1 MAAKSRK
8 TDSSGPSIA
17 GRLIA
22 DLMNVRKQKVVDL
35 KAVRNARIR
44 AEELDAVI
52 ASEEELSRLDPV
64 HAVYVYAQNKM
75 DIFVAQ
81 LSSVP
86 AVKKLVAICVD
97 ADQEYL
103 PQGPPMSP
111 LTLSY
116 FTCWSFFDLCLGAR
130 KESFGTITIEVF
142 RALKADPGLIRL
154 FEKMQASR
162 MGFYVHEGFS
172 GQHVRLR
179 ELVTERSIT
188 ATVPSGHKGQA
199 GEIWLARIMPDPFE
213 ELPFGYSVVFT
224 TPYVIWRLEGDSLYE
239 EGDRKGWLAFFER
252 TLGKTGKSDRIA
264 AYEHLMKYGLSRHYW
279 NEYIFEAY
287 VNHVREAIFLT
298 GFPDLPLSRPHSR
311 ESADL
316 RS

>member
-8 TDSSGPSIA
+8 TGSSSPSIA

-22 DLMNVRKQKVVDL
+22 DLMNFRKQKVVDL
-35 KAVRNARIR
+35 RAVRNARIR

-64 HAVYVYAQNKM
+64 HAVYVYALNKM
-75 DIFVAQ
+75 DIFISQ
-81 LSSVP
+81 LASVP
-86 AVKKLVAICVD
+86 AVKKLVAIGVD
-97 ADQEYL
+97 AEREYM
-103 PQGPPMSP
+103 PEGPPMSP

-116 FTCWSFFDLCLGAR
+116 FTCWSFFDLCIGAK

-142 RALKADPGLIRL
+142 KALKADPGLIGL

-172 GQHVRLR
+172 GRHVRLR

-188 ATVPSGHKGQA
+188 ATVPSGHKGQP

-224 TPYVIWRLEGDSLYE
+224 TPYVIWRLEGSLLYPV
-239 EGDRKGWLAFFER
+239 GDRKGWLAFFDR

-264 AYEHLMKYGLSRHYW
+264 AYEHLMKYGLNRHYW

-287 VNHVREAIFLT
+287 VNHVLEAIFLT
-298 GFPDLPLSRPHSR
+298 GFPDLPLTRPHSR
-311 ESADL
+311 ESTDL
-316 RS
+316 RG

>member
-1 MAAKSRK
+1 MATKRRK
-8 TDSSGPSIA
+8 ADSAGPSIA

-22 DLMNVRKQKVVDL
+22 ELMNVTRQKVVDL

-44 AEELDAVI
+44 AEELEALV
-52 ASEEELSRLDPV
+52 ASEAELARLDPV

-75 DIFVAQ
+75 DVFVSQ

-86 AVKKLVAICVD
+86 AVKKLVAVCVA
-97 ADQEYL
+97 ADREYM

-116 FTCWSFFDLCLGAR
+116 FSCWAFFDLSIGTR

-142 RALKADPGLIRL
+142 KALKADQGLIRL
-154 FEKMQASR
+154 LEKMQASR
-162 MGFYVHEGFS
+162 MGFYLHEGFS
-172 GQHVRLR
+172 GRHVRLR
-179 ELVTERSIT
+179 ELVTGEGMD
-188 ATVPSGHKGQA
+188 ATVPSGHKGQP

-224 TPYVIWRLEGDSLYE
+224 TPYVIGRVDGSLFHQEGDQ
-239 EGDRKGWLAFFER
+239 KGWQAYFDR
-252 TLGKTGKSDRIA
+252 TLGKTGKSDNSA
-264 AYEHLMKYGLSRHYW
+264 AYEHLMKYGLNRHYW

-298 GFPDLPLSRPHSR
+298 GFPDLPLSRPHSK
-311 ESADL
+311 ESTEL